1 MTKSN
6 PNWVETPVQTEVCEA
21 VCEAPR
27 VKEPKKVWAIK
38 KVSEY
43 EVSSGEAIK
52 VDSKELAEMVG
63 VSINMTA
70 EKLSQKSI
78 DRDLNRMAD
87 LKAKIGKLT
96 DLLVGLVDEQ

>member
-1 MTKSN
+1 MNKINASYASQS
-6 PNWVETPVQTEVCEA
+6 VACEA
-21 VCEAPR
+21 VCGAPR
-27 VKEPKKVWAIK
+27 VKEPKNVWAIK

-78 DRDLNRMAD
+78 DRDLNKMAD
-87 LKAKIGKLT
+87 LKDKIGKLT
-96 DLLVGLVDEQ
+96 DILVELVEDQE